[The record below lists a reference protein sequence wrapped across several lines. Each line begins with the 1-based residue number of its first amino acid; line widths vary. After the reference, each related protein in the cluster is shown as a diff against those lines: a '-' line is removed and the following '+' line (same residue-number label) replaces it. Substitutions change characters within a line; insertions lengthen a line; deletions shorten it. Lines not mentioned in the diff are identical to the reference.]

1 MKLHELAPPKG
12 AHETRRRV
20 GRGLG
25 SGRGKTSGKGV
36 KGQKSRSGGRI
47 PPYFEGGQLPL
58 VRKLPYRRGFNNP
71 FRIEY
76 EVVNLDQL
84 EGMAGETEITPDL
97 LRAARVIRRGA
108 QPVKVLGRGELHR
121 ALTVHAHAFS
131 KSARQAIEAAGGSV
145 MEISHA

>member
-84 EGMAGETEITPDL
+84 ENLTDDLAGSDKVAETTFGFDSQ
-97 LRAARVIRRGA
+97 A
-108 QPVKVLGRGELHR
+108 QPLGLAAQFELTFGIVEQSFQLGKIR
-121 ALTVHAHAFS
+121 
-131 KSARQAIEAAGGSV
+131 
-145 MEISHA
+145 